1 MAFCNSCG
9 AAVESGT
16 KFCSKCGAAVSAP
29 GTAPVATAPGAVAPG
44 VPPKQGGSAVKIILI
59 VVAVLVG
66 LGIIGIGTVSYIG
79 YRIAK
84 SSHVTERNGKVSI
97 DSPLGSMEANG
108 DAEDAAREIGIDLYP
123 GATPKKNGSV
133 TMTIAGVHTTTAVLE
148 TSDSA
153 SKVAEFYRSKLPNA
167 NYTSQGDIYS
177 MYSGGKDD
185 MTTVTIQG
193 QGDMT
198 TIQLT
203 RVSKAK

>member
-9 AAVESGT
+9 AALESGT
-16 KFCSKCGAAVSAP
+16 KFCNKCGAAASAASA
-29 GTAPVATAPGAVAPG
+29 APAASGAAAPGA
-44 VPPKQGGSAVKIILI
+44 PPQQSGGNAVKIILI

-66 LGIIGIGTVSYIG
+66 MGILGIATVSYIG

-84 SSHVTERNGKVSI
+84 SSHVTQRNGKVSI

-123 GATPKKNGSV
+123 GAKAQKNGSV
-133 TMTIAGVHTTTAVLE
+133 TMTIAGVHTTTAVLQ

-153 SKVAEFYRSKLPNA
+153 DKVAEFYRAKLPNA
-167 NYTSQGDIYS
+167 NYSNQGDTYS
-177 MYSGGKDD
+177 MYSGDKDD

-193 QGDMT
+193 RGDATM
-198 TIQLT
+198 IQLT

>member
-9 AAVESGT
+9 AALESGT
-16 KFCSKCGAAVSAP
+16 KFCNKCGAAASAGNASPGASTPAAVP
-29 GTAPVATAPGAVAPG
+29 GTQ
-44 VPPKQGGSAVKIILI
+44 PKQGSSAVKIILI

-84 SSHVTERNGKVSI
+84 SSHVTERNGRVSI

-108 DAEDAAREIGIDLYP
+108 NAEDAAKDIGLDLYP

-153 SKVAEFYRSKLPNA
+153 SKVAEFYRAKLPNA
-167 NYTSQGDIYS
+167 NYSSQGDNYS

-185 MTTVTIQG
+185 MTTVSIQG
-193 QGDMT
+193 QGDTT